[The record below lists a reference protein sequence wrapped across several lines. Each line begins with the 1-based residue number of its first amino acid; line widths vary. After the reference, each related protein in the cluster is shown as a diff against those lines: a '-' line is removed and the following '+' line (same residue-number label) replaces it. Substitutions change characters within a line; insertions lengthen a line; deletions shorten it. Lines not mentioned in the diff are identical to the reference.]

1 MAAESGAVAQTAT
14 AEELRSIT
22 ELRVVDLKAELKK
35 RNLDTSGNKS
45 VLVERLRK
53 AVEEEGGNPD
63 EIPIAADTPG
73 RKISKRSGKGRR
85 AEDDGTDD
93 GLEEDSGD
101 GQEDIEA
108 SVDQLQDISALDV
121 NFGPEADIEG
131 AMAGC
136 ADENEIEQIT
146 ASLTENIEHVGLPV
160 DITMQLPL
168 EMGTEEPLESPL
180 ILSTDLPAEIVD
192 EPKEMIDT
200 EMPCAA
206 EEESMSI
213 KEDAEDLLEE
223 TEKENVAE
231 SSGEACSS
239 VPIEEEPPEEA
250 QLSTQEMINIESYQ
264 KEEEDDN
271 ISVTVQAE
279 DALTLELDNDLLLDA
294 PKKESKP
301 PGTDSEKTSDQAPCG
316 NKNETEMN
324 ATANMSET
332 ESDQQ
337 KQELEVAG
345 IESTEKE
352 QQPGT
357 EESKDETMKTEDEGD
372 SNEAAK
378 KETSIIEGSDQ
389 NKSSIK
395 DGKDAK
401 IAAKDEKGRSGSTSI
416 SDAAGKNLWV
426 SGLSSATRATDL
438 KNLFSKYGKV
448 VGAKVVT
455 NARSPGA
462 RCYGFVTMSTS
473 EEATKCIG
481 NLHRT
486 ELHGRMISVEK
497 AKNEPSGKKPDKK
510 DDSKKDPKSASSREL
525 SGDRRHSAESKTDK
539 SSSGKKDDK
548 REDSKKLDDRKKD
561 SKDEKRDDKK
571 DSKNERKTGS
581 SHAGGSRS
589 GSRGS
594 ERIVVM
600 DKSKGEPVI
609 SVKTKSKDES
619 SAKSQDS
626 KPDSKEKDK
635 KDMLSFDKIKEQ
647 RERERQ
653 RQREREIREI
663 ERRRE
668 REKWERERMRERE
681 ERELLQRERERLE
694 IERKRLERERLER
707 ERLERE
713 RIRIEQERRREQE
726 RINREKEELRRQQE
740 QMRYEHERRGGI
752 KRPYDSDRRDDQ
764 YWPDQKR
771 IALDSDSRYGSHGS
785 DFGRPERFNDFD
797 HRDRGRG
804 FPDMQVDRR
813 MDRFDRR
820 DSGPPRRDEGPFGG
834 RFDKR
839 LEGFHDRRGGSRGRD
854 IVMKSGR
861 DHDRHLDHGSHRNH
875 SPRRESPRRGP
886 PRGNWKP
893 ERMPDRRDSGSRGM
907 IGDRDG
913 QHYPDGRHGGPER
926 HNRDSGSQREGWGGS
941 GGGYGPDMKRVGDNR
956 GGIMPRQSR
965 DGRDWNSDHGRKM
978 EGHPERSWQG
988 NLEAGMMGRDPD
1000 RWQGGDRGIPAPSG
1014 QGHMI
1019 QRGGMPGHGGFVQGG
1034 NQGVGG
1040 QPMNRTVQMMA
1051 GGGIQGSGSFG
1062 DQDRVQRLSND
1073 PRFQHRY

>member
-1 MAAESGAVAQTAT
+1 MAAESVAVVEAAD
-14 AEELRSIT
+14 ELRRIT
-22 ELRVVDLKAELKK
+22 ELRVVDLKAQLKK

-53 AVEEEGGNPD
+53 AIEEEGGNPD

-73 RKISKRSGKGRR
+73 RKIPKRTGKGRR

-101 GQEDIEA
+101 GQ
-108 SVDQLQDISALDV
+108 
-121 NFGPEADIEG
+121 
-131 AMAGC
+131 
-136 ADENEIEQIT
+136 
-146 ASLTENIEHVGLPV
+146 
-160 DITMQLPL
+160 
-168 EMGTEEPLESPL
+168 
-180 ILSTDLPAEIVD
+180 IVD
-192 EPKEMIDT
+192 EPKEMMDT
-200 EMPCAA
+200 DMPCTG
-206 EEESMSI
+206 EEESMSN
-213 KEDAEDLLEE
+213 KEDTEDILEE

-239 VPIEEEPPEEA
+239 VPIEEEPSEET

-264 KEEEDDN
+264 KEEEEDDN

-279 DALTLELDNDLLLDA
+279 DALTLELDNDFLDA
-294 PKKESKP
+294 PKKESKSS
-301 PGTDSEKTSDQAPCG
+301 GTDSEKPCNQVPSG
-316 NKNETEMN
+316 NKNENEMS
-324 ATANMSET
+324 TTPNMGEM
-332 ESDQQ
+332 EGEQQ
-337 KQELEVAG
+337 KEELEGAG
-345 IESTEKE
+345 IEITEKE

-357 EESKDETMKTEDEGD
+357 EESKDETLKTEDEGD

-378 KETSIIEGSDQ
+378 KEISIIEGSDQ

-395 DGKDAK
+395 DGKDIK
-401 IAAKDEKGRSGSTSI
+401 IAAKDEKGRSGSTTI
-416 SDAAGKNLWV
+416 SDSAGKNLWV

-510 DDSKKDPKSASSREL
+510 DDSKKDPKSVSSREL
-525 SGDRRHSAESKTDK
+525 SSDRRHSADSKTDRA
-539 SSSGKKDDK
+539 SSGKNDKKDDL
-548 REDSKKLDDRKKD
+548 KKLDDKKKE

-571 DSKNERKTGS
+571 DFKIERKSGS
-581 SHAGGSRS
+581 SRADGSRS

-619 SAKSQDS
+619 SVKNLDS

-668 REKWERERMRERE
+668 REKWERERMRERQ

-694 IERKRLERERLER
+694 VERKRLERERLER
-707 ERLERE
+707 EKLERE
-713 RIRIEQERRREQE
+713 RIQIEQERRREQE
-726 RINREKEELRRQQE
+726 RINREREELRRQQE
-740 QMRYEHERRGGI
+740 QMRYEHERRGGL

-771 IALDSDSRYGSHGS
+771 MALDSDNRYSSHGS
-785 DFGRPERFNDFD
+785 DFGRPDRFSDFD
-797 HRDRGRG
+797 HRDRGRA
-804 FPDMQVDRR
+804 FMDMQMDRR
-813 MDRFDRR
+813 MDRFERR
-820 DSGPPRRDEGPFGG
+820 DSGPPRRDEIPFGG

-839 LEGFHDRRGGSRGRD
+839 PEGFHERRGGSRGRE
-854 IVMKSGR
+854 IMMKSGR
-861 DHDRHLDHGSHRNH
+861 DHDRHLVHSSHRNH

-886 PRGNWKP
+886 PRGDWKLD
-893 ERMPDRRDSGSRGM
+893 RMPDRRDSSSRGM

-926 HNRDSGSQREGWGGS
+926 HSRDSGSQREGWGGS
-941 GGGYGPDMKRVGDNR
+941 SGGYGPGMKRVGDNR
-956 GGIMPRQSR
+956 GGIMPQQSR
-965 DGRDWNSDHGRKM
+965 DRDWGGDHGRKI

-988 NLEAGMMGRDPD
+988 SMDGGIMGRDHD
-1000 RWQGGDRGIPAPSG
+1000 RWQGGDRGVPAQSG
-1014 QGHMI
+1014 QGHMM

-1034 NQGVGG
+1034 SQQSV
-1040 QPMNRTVQMMA
+1040 QPMNRTVQIMS
-1051 GGGIQGSGSFG
+1051 GGGMQGTGSFG
-1062 DQDRVQRLSND
+1062 DQDRVQRPSSD
-1073 PRFQHRY
+1073 PRFQRRY

>member
-1 MAAESGAVAQTAT
+1 MAAESAAVAQA
-14 AEELRSIT
+14 AAEEELRKIT

-53 AVEEEGGNPD
+53 AIEEEGGNPD

-73 RKISKRSGKGRR
+73 RKVPKRAGKGRR

-101 GQEDIEA
+101 GQ
-108 SVDQLQDISALDV
+108 
-121 NFGPEADIEG
+121 
-131 AMAGC
+131 
-136 ADENEIEQIT
+136 
-146 ASLTENIEHVGLPV
+146 
-160 DITMQLPL
+160 
-168 EMGTEEPLESPL
+168 
-180 ILSTDLPAEIVD
+180 IVD
-192 EPKEMIDT
+192 EPKEMMDS
-200 EMPCAA
+200 EMPGSA

-213 KEDAEDLLEE
+213 KEDTEDLLEE

-239 VPIEEEPPEEA
+239 VPIEEELPEEA
-250 QLSTQEMINIESYQ
+250 QLSAQEMIDIDSYQ

-271 ISVTVQAE
+271 LSVTVQAE

-301 PGTDSEKTSDQAPCG
+301 LGTDSEKPSDQAPCG
-316 NKNETEMN
+316 NKNETEVN
-324 ATANMSET
+324 ATVNLSET

-337 KQELEVAG
+337 KQELEVTG

-352 QQPGT
+352 QPAT

-389 NKSSIK
+389 NKSFNK
-395 DGKDAK
+395 DGKDIK
-401 IAAKDEKGRSGSTSI
+401 PAAKDEKGRSGNTSVT
-416 SDAAGKNLWV
+416 DTAGKNLWV

-510 DDSKKDPKSASSREL
+510 EDSKKDPKSASREL
-525 SGDRRHSAESKTDK
+525 SSDRRHSAEFKTDK

-571 DSKNERKTGS
+571 DSRSERKTGS

-609 SVKTKSKDES
+609 SVKTKSKDEV

-626 KPDSKEKDK
+626 KSDSKEKDK

-681 ERELLQRERERLE
+681 EREMLQRERERLE

-752 KRPYDSDRRDDQ
+752 KRPYDGDRRDDQ

-771 IALDSDSRYGSHGS
+771 MALDSDSRYSSHGA
-785 DFGRPERFNDFD
+785 DFGRPDRFNDFD

-854 IVMKSGR
+854 MVMKSGR

-893 ERMPDRRDSGSRGM
+893 DRMPDRRDSGSRGTV
-907 IGDRDG
+907 GDRDG

-941 GGGYGPDMKRVGDNR
+941 AGGYGPDMKRVGDNR

-988 NLEAGMMGRDPD
+988 NLEGGMMGRDHD
-1000 RWQGGDRGIPAPSG
+1000 RWQGGDRGIPAQSG
-1014 QGHMI
+1014 QGHMM
-1019 QRGGMPGHGGFVQGG
+1019 QRGGMPGQGGFVQGG
-1034 NQGVGG
+1034 IQQGGG
-1040 QPMNRTVQMMA
+1040 QPMSRTVQMMA
-1051 GGGIQGSGSFG
+1051 GGGMQGPSSFG

>member
-1 MAAESGAVAQTAT
+1 MAAESVALVEA
-14 AEELRSIT
+14 ADELRKIT
-22 ELRVVDLKAELKK
+22 ELRVVDLKAQLKK

-53 AVEEEGGNPD
+53 VIEEEGGNPD

-73 RKISKRSGKGRR
+73 RKIPKRTGKGRR

-108 SVDQLQDISALDV
+108 SVDQLQDISTLDV
-121 NFGPEADIEG
+121 NFENETDIEG

-136 ADENEIEQIT
+136 ADENEIEQMT
-146 ASLTENIEHVGLPV
+146 ASLTENIERVGLPV
-160 DITMQLPL
+160 EITMQLPM
-168 EMGTEEPLESPL
+168 EMGAEEPLESAL

-192 EPKEMIDT
+192 DSKDMMDAD
-200 EMPCAA
+200 MPCTG
-206 EEESMSI
+206 EEESMSN
-213 KEDAEDLLEE
+213 KEDTEDILEE

-239 VPIEEEPPEEA
+239 VPIEEEPSEETQEMISA
-250 QLSTQEMINIESYQ
+250 QEMINIESYE

-279 DALTLELDNDLLLDA
+279 DALTLELDNDFLDA
-294 PKKESKP
+294 PKKESKSL
-301 PGTDSEKTSDQAPCG
+301 GTDSKKPSNQALSG
-316 NKNETEMN
+316 NKNENEVSTTPNLAEME
-324 ATANMSET
+324 AE
-332 ESDQQ
+332 QQ
-337 KQELEVAG
+337 KEELEGAG

-357 EESKDETMKTEDEGD
+357 EESKDETLKTEDEGD
-372 SNEAAK
+372 STEAAK
-378 KETSIIEGSDQ
+378 KEISIIEGSDQ

-395 DGKDAK
+395 DGKDTK
-401 IAAKDEKGRSGSTSI
+401 IAAKDEKGRSGSSTI
-416 SDAAGKNLWV
+416 SDSLGKNLWV

-525 SGDRRHSAESKTDK
+525 SSDRRHSADSKTDR
-539 SSSGKKDDK
+539 SSCGKNDKKD
-548 REDSKKLDDRKKD
+548 DSKKLDDKKKEP
-561 SKDEKRDDKK
+561 KDEKRDDKK
-571 DSKNERKTGS
+571 DFKVERKSGS
-581 SHAGGSRS
+581 SRADGSRS

-600 DKSKGEPVI
+600 DESKGEPVI

-619 SAKSQDS
+619 SVKNLDS
-626 KPDSKEKDK
+626 KSDSKEKDK
-635 KDMLSFDKIKEQ
+635 KDILSFDKIKEQ

-668 REKWERERMRERE
+668 REKWERERMRERQ

-694 IERKRLERERLER
+694 VERKRLERERLER
-707 ERLERE
+707 EKLERE
-713 RIRIEQERRREQE
+713 RIQIEQERRREQE
-726 RINREKEELRRQQE
+726 RINREREELRRQQE
-740 QMRYEHERRGGI
+740 QMRYEHERRGGL
-752 KRPYDSDRRDDQ
+752 KRPYESDRRDDQ

-771 IALDSDSRYGSHGS
+771 MALDSDNRYSSHGS
-785 DFGRPERFNDFD
+785 DFGRPDRFSDFD
-797 HRDRGRG
+797 RRDRGRA
-804 FPDMQVDRR
+804 FMDMQIDRR
-813 MDRFDRR
+813 MDRFERR
-820 DSGPPRRDEGPFGG
+820 DSGPPRRDEMPFGG

-839 LEGFHDRRGGSRGRD
+839 PEGFHERRGGSRGRE
-854 IVMKSGR
+854 IIIKAGR
-861 DHDRHLDHGSHRNH
+861 DHDRHLVHGSHRNH

-886 PRGNWKP
+886 PRGDWKL
-893 ERMPDRRDSGSRGM
+893 ERMADRRDSSSRGI

-926 HNRDSGSQREGWGGS
+926 HSRDSGSQREGWGGS
-941 GGGYGPDMKRVGDNR
+941 AGGYGPGMKRVGDSR
-956 GGIMPRQSR
+956 GGMMPQQSR
-965 DGRDWNSDHGRKM
+965 DRDWGGDHGRKI

-988 NLEAGMMGRDPD
+988 SMDGGMMGRDHD
-1000 RWQGGDRGIPAPSG
+1000 RWQGGDRGIPAQSG
-1014 QGHMI
+1014 QGHMM

-1034 NQGVGG
+1034 NQQTV
-1040 QPMNRTVQMMA
+1040 QPMNRTVQIMS
-1051 GGGIQGSGSFG
+1051 GGGMQGTGNFG
-1062 DQDRVQRLSND
+1062 DQDRAQRPSND
-1073 PRFQHRY
+1073 PRFQRRY

>member
-1 MAAESGAVAQTAT
+1 MAAESVAVGEAVD
-14 AEELRSIT
+14 ELRRIT
-22 ELRVVDLKAELKK
+22 ELRVVDLKAQLKK

-53 AVEEEGGNPD
+53 VIVEEGGNPD

-73 RKISKRSGKGRR
+73 RKIPKRTGKGRR
-85 AEDDGTDD
+85 TEDDGTDD

-121 NFGPEADIEG
+121 NFGNETDIEG

-136 ADENEIEQIT
+136 VDENEIEQIT
-146 ASLTENIEHVGLPV
+146 ASLTKNIEHVGLPV
-160 DITMQLPL
+160 EITMQLPL
-168 EMGTEEPLESPL
+168 EMGAEEPLESAL
-180 ILSTDLPAEIVD
+180 ILSTEIVD
-192 EPKEMIDT
+192 DSKEMMDSD
-200 EMPCAA
+200 MPCTA
-206 EEESMSI
+206 EEESMSN
-213 KEDAEDLLEE
+213 KEDTEDIPEE

-239 VPIEEEPPEEA
+239 VHIEEEPSET
-250 QLSTQEMINIESYQ
+250 QQSTQEMINIESYQ

-279 DALTLELDNDLLLDA
+279 DALTLELDNDFLDA
-294 PKKESKP
+294 PKKESKLSR
-301 PGTDSEKTSDQAPCG
+301 TDSEKLSNQVPSD
-316 NKNETEMN
+316 NKIENERSTLPDMGEM
-324 ATANMSET
+324 EG
-332 ESDQQ
+332 EQQ
-337 KQELEVAG
+337 KEELEGAG
-345 IESTEKE
+345 IESAEKE
-352 QQPGT
+352 QQPET
-357 EESKDETMKTEDEGD
+357 EESKDETLKTEDEGD

-378 KETSIIEGSDQ
+378 KEISIIEGSDQ

-395 DGKDAK
+395 DGKDIK
-401 IAAKDEKGRSGSTSI
+401 IVAKDEKGRSGSTAI
-416 SDAAGKNLWV
+416 SDNAGKNLWV

-438 KNLFSKYGKV
+438 KNLFSKFGKV

-510 DDSKKDPKSASSREL
+510 DDLKKDPKTTPGREL
-525 SGDRRHSAESKTDK
+525 SSDRRHSADSKTDR
-539 SSSGKKDDK
+539 SSSGKNDKKD
-548 REDSKKLDDRKKD
+548 DSKKLEDKKKE

-571 DSKNERKTGS
+571 DFKMDRKSGS
-581 SHAGGSRS
+581 TRADGSRS

-609 SVKTKSKDES
+609 SVKTKSKDELA
-619 SAKSQDS
+619 AKNLDDKS
-626 KPDSKEKDK
+626 DSKEKDK
-635 KDMLSFDKIKEQ
+635 KDMLSFDKIKAQ
-647 RERERQ
+647 WERERQ
-653 RQREREIREI
+653 RPREREIREL

-694 IERKRLERERLER
+694 VERKRLERERLER
-707 ERLERE
+707 EKLERE
-713 RIRIEQERRREQE
+713 RIQIEQERRREQE
-726 RINREKEELRRQQE
+726 RINREREELRRQQE
-740 QMRYEHERRGGI
+740 QMRYEHERRGGL

-771 IALDSDSRYGSHGS
+771 IALDSDSRYSSHGS
-785 DFGRPERFNDFD
+785 DFGRPDRFSDFD
-797 HRDRGRG
+797 HRDRSRT
-804 FPDMQVDRR
+804 FMDVQMDRR
-813 MDRFDRR
+813 MDRFERR
-820 DSGPPRRDEGPFGG
+820 DSGPPRRDEMPFGG
-834 RFDKR
+834 RFEKR
-839 LEGFHDRRGGSRGRD
+839 PEGFHERRGSSRGRE
-854 IVMKSGR
+854 IMMKSNR
-861 DHDRHLDHGSHRNH
+861 EHDRHLVHSSHRNH

-886 PRGNWKP
+886 PRGDWKLD
-893 ERMPDRRDSGSRGM
+893 RMPERRDSGSRGM

-926 HNRDSGSQREGWGGS
+926 HSRDSGSQRESWGGS
-941 GGGYGPDMKRVGDNR
+941 AGGGYGPSMKRVGDNR
-956 GGIMPRQSR
+956 GGILPQQSR
-965 DGRDWNSDHGRKM
+965 DRDWSSEHGRKI
-978 EGHPERSWQG
+978 ESHPERSWQG
-988 NLEAGMMGRDPD
+988 SMDGGMMGRDHD
-1000 RWQGGDRGIPAPSG
+1000 RWEVVSLGYQMQLVGNLKGRQSGFDDARHGSAAVELLLYSECSAGD
-1014 QGHMI
+1014 
-1019 QRGGMPGHGGFVQGG
+1019 
-1034 NQGVGG
+1034 
-1040 QPMNRTVQMMA
+1040 
-1051 GGGIQGSGSFG
+1051 SGSILTTG
-1062 DQDRVQRLSND
+1062 AAL
-1073 PRFQHRY
+1073 

>member
-1 MAAESGAVAQTAT
+1 MAAENATVAPAAV
-14 AEELRSIT
+14 EELRKIT
-22 ELRVVDLKAELKK
+22 ELRVVDLKAQLKK
-35 RNLDTSGNKS
+35 RNLDIGGNKS
-45 VLVERLRK
+45 ILVDRLRK

-63 EIPIAADTPG
+63 EIPIAADTSG
-73 RKISKRSGKGRR
+73 RKVQKRSGKGRR

-93 GLEEDSGD
+93 GQEEDSGD

-121 NFGPEADIEG
+121 NFENETDIEG

-160 DITMQLPL
+160 EITMQLPL
-168 EMGTEEPLESPL
+168 EMGTEERLESAL
-180 ILSTDLPAEIVD
+180 ILSTDVPVEIVD
-192 EPKEMIDT
+192 EAKEMLDT
-200 EMPCAA
+200 EMPCTA
-206 EEESMSI
+206 EEESLSI
-213 KEDAEDLLEE
+213 KEDVEDLLEE

-239 VPIEEEPPEEA
+239 VPIEEEPLPEEA
-250 QLSTQEMINIESYQ
+250 QLSTKEMINIESYQ

-301 PGTDSEKTSDQAPCG
+301 PGTDSEKHSDQVPSG
-316 NKNETEMN
+316 NKNEIEMS
-324 ATANMSET
+324 TSNMSET

-337 KQELEVAG
+337 KQELEGAG

-357 EESKDETMKTEDEGD
+357 EESKDEAMKTEEEGD
-372 SNEAAK
+372 SNEAAQ

-395 DGKDAK
+395 DGKDTK
-401 IAAKDEKGRSGSTSI
+401 TTAKDEKGRSGTTSI
-416 SDAAGKNLWV
+416 SDNAGKNLWV

-473 EEATKCIG
+473 EEATNCIS

-497 AKNEPSGKKPDKK
+497 AKNEPSGKKPADKK
-510 DDSKKDPKSASSREL
+510 DDSKKDPKSVSSREL
-525 SGDRRHSAESKTDK
+525 GNDRRHSADFKMDK

-548 REDSKKLDDRKKD
+548 KEDSKKLDDKKKD

-571 DSKNERKTGS
+571 DSKNDRKTGS
-581 SHAGGSRS
+581 SHADGNRS

-609 SVKTKSKDES
+609 SVKTKSKDETS
-619 SAKSQDS
+619 GKSQDS
-626 KPDSKEKDK
+626 KPDGKEKDK

-707 ERLERE
+707 EKLERE

-740 QMRYEHERRGGI
+740 QMRYEHERRGGV

-771 IALDSDSRYGSHGS
+771 IALDSDSRYSSHGS

-804 FPDMQVDRR
+804 FPDIQMDRR
-813 MDRFDRR
+813 VDRFDRR
-820 DSGPPRRDEGPFGG
+820 DSGGPPRRDEASFGG
-834 RFDKR
+834 RFEKR
-839 LEGFHDRRGGSRGRD
+839 PEGFHERRGGSRGRD
-854 IVMKSGR
+854 IVIKSGR
-861 DHDRHLDHGSHRNH
+861 DHDRHFDHSSHRSH

-886 PRGNWKP
+886 PRGEWKTD
-893 ERMPDRRDSGSRGM
+893 RMPERRDSGSRGM
-907 IGDRDG
+907 IDRDG

-926 HNRDSGSQREGWGGS
+926 HSRDSGSQREGWGG
-941 GGGYGPDMKRVGDNR
+941 GGYGPDMKRVGGDNR
-956 GGIMPRQSR
+956 GIMPPQSR
-965 DGRDWNSDHGRKM
+965 DRDWSSDHGRKM
-978 EGHPERSWQG
+978 DHPERSWQG
-988 NLEAGMMGRDPD
+988 NVDGGMMGRDHD
-1000 RWQGGDRGIPAPSG
+1000 RWQGGDRGIPAQSG
-1014 QGHMI
+1014 HDHMM
-1019 QRGGMPGHGGFVQGG
+1019 QQGGMAGHGGFVQGG
-1034 NQGVGG
+1034 GQQDGV
-1040 QPMNRTVQMMA
+1040 QSMNRTVQMM
-1051 GGGIQGSGSFG
+1051 GGGGMQGTGSFG
-1062 DQDRVQRLSND
+1062 DEDRVQRPSSG
-1073 PRFQHRY
+1073 PRFQRHY

>member
-1 MAAESGAVAQTAT
+1 MAAENVAVVDAVD
-14 AEELRSIT
+14 ELRRIT
-22 ELRVVDLKAELKK
+22 ELRVVDLKAQLKK

-53 AVEEEGGNPD
+53 VIVEEGGNPD

-73 RKISKRSGKGRR
+73 RKIPKRTGKGRR
-85 AEDDGTDD
+85 TEDDGTDD

-121 NFGPEADIEG
+121 NFGNETDIEG

-146 ASLTENIEHVGLPV
+146 ASLTKNIEHVGLPV
-160 DITMQLPL
+160 EITMQLPL
-168 EMGTEEPLESPL
+168 EMGAEEPLESAL
-180 ILSTDLPAEIVD
+180 ILSTNLPAEIVD
-192 EPKEMIDT
+192 ESKEMMDSD
-200 EMPCAA
+200 MPCTA
-206 EEESMSI
+206 EEESMSNKDI
-213 KEDAEDLLEE
+213 EDIPEE

-239 VPIEEEPPEEA
+239 VPIEEEPSET
-250 QLSTQEMINIESYQ
+250 QQSTQELINIESYQ

-279 DALTLELDNDLLLDA
+279 DALTLELDNDFLDA
-294 PKKESKP
+294 PKKESKLS
-301 PGTDSEKTSDQAPCG
+301 GTDSEKLSNQVPSD
-316 NKNETEMN
+316 NKIENERSTLPDMDEM
-324 ATANMSET
+324 EG
-332 ESDQQ
+332 EQQ
-337 KQELEVAG
+337 KEELEGAG
-345 IESTEKE
+345 IESAEKD
-352 QQPGT
+352 QQPET
-357 EESKDETMKTEDEGD
+357 EESKDETLKTEDEGD

-378 KETSIIEGSDQ
+378 KEISIIEGSDQ

-395 DGKDAK
+395 DGKDIK
-401 IAAKDEKGRSGSTSI
+401 IVAKDEKGRSGSTAV
-416 SDAAGKNLWV
+416 SDNTGKNLWV

-438 KNLFSKYGKV
+438 KTLFSKYGKV

-497 AKNEPSGKKPDKK
+497 AKNEPSGKKPEKK
-510 DDSKKDPKSASSREL
+510 DDSKKDPKTTPGREL
-525 SGDRRHSAESKTDK
+525 SSDRRHSADSKTDR
-539 SSSGKKDDK
+539 SSSGRNDKKDDL
-548 REDSKKLDDRKKD
+548 KKLEDKKKE

-571 DSKNERKTGS
+571 DFKMDRKSGS
-581 SHAGGSRS
+581 TRADGSRS

-609 SVKTKSKDES
+609 SVKTKSKDELP
-619 SAKSQDS
+619 AKNLDKS
-626 KPDSKEKDK
+626 DSKEKDK

-668 REKWERERMRERE
+668 REKWERERLRERE
-681 ERELLQRERERLE
+681 ERQMLQRERVRLE

-707 ERLERE
+707 EKLERE
-713 RIRIEQERRREQE
+713 RIQIEQERRREQE
-726 RINREKEELRRQQE
+726 RINREREELRRQQE
-740 QMRYEHERRGGI
+740 QMRYENERRGGL

-771 IALDSDSRYGSHGS
+771 MALDSDSRYSSHGS
-785 DFGRPERFNDFD
+785 DFGRQDRFSDFD
-797 HRDRGRG
+797 HRDRSRT
-804 FPDMQVDRR
+804 FMDVQMDRR
-813 MDRFDRR
+813 MDRFERR
-820 DSGPPRRDEGPFGG
+820 DSGPPRRDEMSFGG
-834 RFDKR
+834 RFEKR
-839 LEGFHDRRGGSRGRD
+839 PEGFHERRGGSRGRE
-854 IVMKSGR
+854 IMIKSNR
-861 DHDRHLDHGSHRNH
+861 DHDRHLVQSSHRNH

-886 PRGNWKP
+886 PRGDWKL
-893 ERMPDRRDSGSRGM
+893 ERRDSGSRGI

-913 QHYPDGRHGGPER
+913 QQYPDGRHGGPER
-926 HNRDSGSQREGWGGS
+926 HSRDSGSQRESWGGS
-941 GGGYGPDMKRVGDNR
+941 GGGGGYGPGMKRVGDNR
-956 GGIMPRQSR
+956 GGVLPQQSR
-965 DGRDWNSDHGRKM
+965 DRDWSSEHGRKV
-978 EGHPERSWQG
+978 ESHPERSWQG
-988 NLEAGMMGRDPD
+988 SMDGGMMGRDHD
-1000 RWQGGDRGIPAPSG
+1000 RWQVVSRLPNAIGGEPQRQTKVIL
-1014 QGHMI
+1014 MI
-1019 QRGGMPGHGGFVQGG
+1019 
-1034 NQGVGG
+1034 
-1040 QPMNRTVQMMA
+1040 A
-1051 GGGIQGSGSFG
+1051 I
-1062 DQDRVQRLSND
+1062 SNS
-1073 PRFQHRY
+1073 

>member
-1 MAAESGAVAQTAT
+1 MAAENAAVAQA
-14 AEELRSIT
+14 AAEEELRKIT

-53 AVEEEGGNPD
+53 AIEEEGGNPD

-73 RKISKRSGKGRR
+73 RKVPKRTGKGRR

-101 GQEDIEA
+101 GQ
-108 SVDQLQDISALDV
+108 
-121 NFGPEADIEG
+121 
-131 AMAGC
+131 
-136 ADENEIEQIT
+136 
-146 ASLTENIEHVGLPV
+146 
-160 DITMQLPL
+160 
-168 EMGTEEPLESPL
+168 
-180 ILSTDLPAEIVD
+180 IVD
-192 EPKEMIDT
+192 EPKEMMDS
-200 EMPCAA
+200 EMPCSA

-239 VPIEEEPPEEA
+239 VPIEEELPEEA
-250 QLSTQEMINIESYQ
+250 QLSAQEMIDIDSYQ

-271 ISVTVQAE
+271 LSVTVQAE

-301 PGTDSEKTSDQAPCG
+301 LGTDSEKPSDQAPCG
-316 NKNETEMN
+316 NKNETEVN
-324 ATANMSET
+324 ATVNLSET

-337 KQELEVAG
+337 KQELEVTG

-352 QQPGT
+352 QPAT

-389 NKSSIK
+389 NKSFIK
-395 DGKDAK
+395 DGKDIK
-401 IAAKDEKGRSGSTSI
+401 PAAKDEKGRSGNTSVT
-416 SDAAGKNLWV
+416 DTAGKNLWV

-510 DDSKKDPKSASSREL
+510 EDSKKDPKSASREL
-525 SGDRRHSAESKTDK
+525 GGDRRHSAEFKTDK

-571 DSKNERKTGS
+571 DSRSERKTGS

-609 SVKTKSKDES
+609 SVKTKSKDEV

-626 KPDSKEKDK
+626 KSDSKEKDK

-681 ERELLQRERERLE
+681 EREMLQRERERLE

-752 KRPYDSDRRDDQ
+752 KRPYDGDRRDDQ

-771 IALDSDSRYGSHGS
+771 MALDSDSRYSSHGA
-785 DFGRPERFNDFD
+785 DFGRPDRFNDFD

-834 RFDKR
+834 RFEKR

-854 IVMKSGR
+854 MVMKSGR

-893 ERMPDRRDSGSRGM
+893 DRMPDRRDSGSRGTV
-907 IGDRDG
+907 GDRDG

-941 GGGYGPDMKRVGDNR
+941 AGGYGPDMKRVGDNR

-988 NLEAGMMGRDPD
+988 NLEGGMMGRDHD
-1000 RWQGGDRGIPAPSG
+1000 RWQGGDRGIPAQSG
-1014 QGHMI
+1014 QGHMM
-1019 QRGGMPGHGGFVQGG
+1019 QRGGMPGQGGFVQGG
-1034 NQGVGG
+1034 IQQGSG
-1040 QPMNRTVQMMA
+1040 QPMSRTVQMMA
-1051 GGGIQGSGSFG
+1051 GGGMQGPGSFG

>member
-1 MAAESGAVAQTAT
+1 MAAESVAVVLD
-14 AEELRSIT
+14 ELRRIT
-22 ELRVVDLKAELKK
+22 ELRVVDLKAQLKK
-35 RNLDTSGNKS
+35 RNLDISGNKS

-53 AVEEEGGNPD
+53 AIEEEGGNPD

-73 RKISKRSGKGRR
+73 RKIPKRTGKGRR

-121 NFGPEADIEG
+121 NFGTETDIEG

-146 ASLTENIEHVGLPV
+146 ASLAENIEHAGLPV

-168 EMGTEEPLESPL
+168 EMGTEEPLESAL

-192 EPKEMIDT
+192 EPKEMMDA
-200 EMPCAA
+200 EMPCTT

-213 KEDAEDLLEE
+213 KQDAEDLLEE

-239 VPIEEEPPEEA
+239 VPIEEEPPEET
-250 QLSTQEMINIESYQ
+250 QLSTQEVINIESYQ

-301 PGTDSEKTSDQAPCG
+301 LGTDSEKPSDQVPSG
-316 NKNETEMN
+316 NKNETEMS
-324 ATANMSET
+324 ATANVNET

-337 KQELEVAG
+337 KQELEGAG
-345 IESTEKE
+345 IESAEKD
-352 QQPGT
+352 QQPET

-378 KETSIIEGSDQ
+378 KELSLIEGSDQ

-395 DGKDAK
+395 DGKDTK
-401 IAAKDEKGRSGSTSI
+401 TAAKDEKGRSGSTSV

-497 AKNEPSGKKPDKK
+497 AKNEPSGKKPADKK
-510 DDSKKDPKSASSREL
+510 DDSRKDPKSASSREL
-525 SGDRRHSAESKTDK
+525 SSDRRHSAESKTDK

-548 REDSKKLDDRKKD
+548 REDSKRLDEKKKD

-581 SHAGGSRS
+581 SHADGSRS

-609 SVKTKSKDES
+609 SVKTKSKDEM

-626 KPDSKEKDK
+626 KPDGKEKDK

-694 IERKRLERERLER
+694 VERRRLERERLER

-771 IALDSDSRYGSHGS
+771 MALDSDNRYSSHGS

-804 FPDMQVDRR
+804 FPDMQIDRR
-813 MDRFDRR
+813 TDRFDRR

-854 IVMKSGR
+854 IIMKSGR

-886 PRGNWKP
+886 PRGDWKP
-893 ERMPDRRDSGSRGM
+893 DRMPDRRDSGSRGM

-913 QHYPDGRHGGPER
+913 QHYPDGRHGGAER
-926 HNRDSGSQREGWGGS
+926 HSRDSGSQREGWGGS
-941 GGGYGPDMKRVGDNR
+941 GGGYGPDMKRVGDR
-956 GGIMPRQSR
+956 GGIIPRQSR
-965 DGRDWNSDHGRKM
+965 DSRDWNTDHGRKL
-978 EGHPERSWQG
+978 EGHPERSWQA
-988 NLEAGMMGRDPD
+988 NLDGGMMGRDHD
-1000 RWQGGDRGIPAPSG
+1000 RWQGGDRGIPAQSAQG
-1014 QGHMI
+1014 QMM
-1019 QRGGMPGHGGFVQGG
+1019 QRGGIPGATEFIWHSRD
-1034 NQGVGG
+1034 N
-1040 QPMNRTVQMMA
+1040 
-1051 GGGIQGSGSFG
+1051 
-1062 DQDRVQRLSND
+1062 L
-1073 PRFQHRY
+1073 

>member
-1 MAAESGAVAQTAT
+1 MAAESEAVEQTA

-22 ELRVVDLKAELKK
+22 ELRVVDLKAQLKK
-35 RNLDTSGNKS
+35 RNLDTNGNKS

-73 RKISKRSGKGRR
+73 RKISKRTGKGRR

-121 NFGPEADIEG
+121 NFGPETDIEG

-146 ASLTENIEHVGLPV
+146 ASLTDNIEHVGLPV

-168 EMGTEEPLESPL
+168 GTEEPVKSPL

-192 EPKEMIDT
+192 EPKKTIDT
-200 EMPCAA
+200 EMPCTA
-206 EEESMSI
+206 EESSMSI
-213 KEDAEDLLEE
+213 KEGAEDLLEE

-231 SSGEACSS
+231 SSGQACSS

-279 DALTLELDNDLLLDA
+279 DALTLELDNDLLMDA

-301 PGTDSEKTSDQAPCG
+301 PGTDSEKKTDQASCG
-316 NKNETEMN
+316 SKNETEMS
-324 ATANMSET
+324 ATTNMSET

-337 KQELEVAG
+337 KQELEMAG
-345 IESTEKE
+345 IESAEKE

-395 DGKDAK
+395 DGKDTK
-401 IAAKDEKGRSGSTSI
+401 TTAKDDKGRSGSTSI
-416 SDAAGKNLWV
+416 LDAAGKNLWV

-510 DDSKKDPKSASSREL
+510 DDSKKDSKSISSREL

-561 SKDEKRDDKK
+561 SKDEKRDEKK

-619 SAKSQDS
+619 SAKSQDGKS
-626 KPDSKEKDK
+626 DGKEKDK

-707 ERLERE
+707 EKLERE

-797 HRDRGRG
+797 HRERGRG
-804 FPDMQVDRR
+804 FPDVQVD
-813 MDRFDRR
+813 
-820 DSGPPRRDEGPFGG
+820 S
-834 RFDKR
+834 
-839 LEGFHDRRGGSRGRD
+839 
-854 IVMKSGR
+854 
-861 DHDRHLDHGSHRNH
+861 
-875 SPRRESPRRGP
+875 
-886 PRGNWKP
+886 
-893 ERMPDRRDSGSRGM
+893 SRGM
-907 IGDRDG
+907 VGDRDG
-913 QHYPDGRHGGPER
+913 QHYPDGRHGGPEPR
-926 HNRDSGSQREGWGGS
+926 SRDSGSQRESWGGS
-941 GGGYGPDMKRVGDNR
+941 GGGYGSDLKRVGDTR
-956 GGIMPRQSR
+956 GAIMPRQSR
-965 DGRDWNSDHGRKM
+965 DGRDWNNDHGRKV
-978 EGHPERSWQG
+978 EGHPERSWQST
-988 NLEAGMMGRDPD
+988 LEAGIMGRDPD
-1000 RWQGGDRGIPAPSG
+1000 RWQGADRGVPAQTG
-1014 QGHMI
+1014 QGHII
-1019 QRGGMPGHGGFVQGG
+1019 QRGGIPGHGGFVQDG
-1034 NQGVGG
+1034 NQGGSG
-1040 QPMNRTVQMMA
+1040 QPMNCSAQMIA
-1051 GGGIQGSGSFG
+1051 GSSIQGLGSFG
-1062 DQDRVQRLSND
+1062 EQIQILSND

>member
-1 MAAESGAVAQTAT
+1 MRRQEAPAFPLPQKTPFYPLVVVRRLAVMAAESVAVVEAAD
-14 AEELRSIT
+14 ELRKIT
-22 ELRVVDLKAELKK
+22 ELRVVDLKAQLKK

-53 AVEEEGGNPD
+53 VIEDEGGNPD
-63 EIPIAADTPG
+63 EIAIAADTPG
-73 RKISKRSGKGRR
+73 RKIPKRAGKGRKT
-85 AEDDGTDD
+85 EDDGTDD

-121 NFGPEADIEG
+121 NFGNETDIEG

-160 DITMQLPL
+160 EITMQLPL
-168 EMGTEEPLESPL
+168 EMGAEEPLESAL

-192 EPKEMIDT
+192 ESKEMEPDV
-200 EMPCAA
+200 PCTA
-206 EEESMSI
+206 EEESMSN
-213 KEDAEDLLEE
+213 KEDTEDVLEE

-239 VPIEEEPPEEA
+239 VPIEEEPSEET
-250 QLSTQEMINIESYQ
+250 QLSTQEMINVESYQ

-279 DALTLELDNDLLLDA
+279 DALTLELDNDFLDV

-301 PGTDSEKTSDQAPCG
+301 SGTDSEKPSNQVPSG
-316 NKNETEMN
+316 NKNEKEMRTTPN
-324 ATANMSET
+324 LGEMEG
-332 ESDQQ
+332 EQQ
-337 KQELEVAG
+337 KEELEGAG
-345 IESTEKE
+345 IECAEKE

-357 EESKDETMKTEDEGD
+357 EESKDETLKTEDEGD

-378 KETSIIEGSDQ
+378 KEISIIEGSDQ

-395 DGKDAK
+395 DGKDIK
-401 IAAKDEKGRSGSTSI
+401 IAAKDEKGRSGSTAI
-416 SDAAGKNLWV
+416 SDSTGKNLWV

-497 AKNEPSGKKPDKK
+497 AKNEPSGKKPGKKDDLKKDPKSGPGRELSSDRRHSTDSKTDRSSSGKNDKK
-510 DDSKKDPKSASSREL
+510 DDSKKD
-525 SGDRRHSAESKTDK
+525 DK
-539 SSSGKKDDK
+539 KK
-548 REDSKKLDDRKKD
+548 E
-561 SKDEKRDDKK
+561 SKDEKHDDKK
-571 DSKNERKTGS
+571 DFKIERKSGS
-581 SHAGGSRS
+581 SRADGSRS
-589 GSRGS
+589 GSRSS

-600 DKSKGEPVI
+600 DKCKGEPVI
-609 SVKTKSKDES
+609 SVKTKSKDEL
-619 SAKSQDS
+619 SAKNMDNKS
-626 KPDSKEKDK
+626 DSKEKDK

-668 REKWERERMRERE
+668 REKWERKLMRDRE

-713 RIRIEQERRREQE
+713 RFQIEQERRREQE
-726 RINREKEELRRQQE
+726 RINREREELRRQQE
-740 QMRYEHERRGGI
+740 QMRYEQERRGL

-771 IALDSDSRYGSHGS
+771 IALDSDNKYSSHAS
-785 DFGRPERFNDFD
+785 DFGRPERFSDFD
-797 HRDRGRG
+797 HRDRGRS
-804 FPDMQVDRR
+804 FIDMQMDRR
-813 MDRFDRR
+813 MDRFERR
-820 DSGPPRRDEGPFGG
+820 DSGPPRRDEIPFGG

-839 LEGFHDRRGGSRGRD
+839 PDGFHERRGSSRGRE
-854 IVMKSGR
+854 IMIKSGR
-861 DHDRHLDHGSHRNH
+861 DHERHLVHSSHRNH

-886 PRGNWKP
+886 PRGEWKLD
-893 ERMPDRRDSGSRGM
+893 RMPERRDSGSRGI

-913 QHYPDGRHGGPER
+913 QHYPDGRHGGSER
-926 HNRDSGSQREGWGGS
+926 HARDSGSQRESWGGS
-941 GGGYGPDMKRVGDNR
+941 GGGYGPGMKRVGDNR
-956 GGIMPRQSR
+956 GGMMPPQSR
-965 DGRDWNSDHGRKM
+965 DRDWGGDHGRKR

-988 NLEAGMMGRDPD
+988 SMDGGMMGRDHD
-1000 RWQGGDRGIPAPSG
+1000 RWQGGDRGIPSQSG
-1014 QGHMI
+1014 QGHMM
-1019 QRGGMPGHGGFVQGG
+1019 QRGGMPGAAEFSWHSR
-1034 NQGVGG
+1034 N
-1040 QPMNRTVQMMA
+1040 N
-1051 GGGIQGSGSFG
+1051 
-1062 DQDRVQRLSND
+1062 L
-1073 PRFQHRY
+1073 

>member
-1 MAAESGAVAQTAT
+1 MAAENAAVAQA
-14 AEELRSIT
+14 AAEEELRKIT

-53 AVEEEGGNPD
+53 AIEEEGGNPD

-73 RKISKRSGKGRR
+73 RKVPKRTGKGRR

-121 NFGPEADIEG
+121 NFGPETDIEG

-168 EMGTEEPLESPL
+168 EMGAEEPLESPL

-192 EPKEMIDT
+192 EPKEMMDS
-200 EMPCAA
+200 EMPCSA

-239 VPIEEEPPEEA
+239 VPIEEELPEEA
-250 QLSTQEMINIESYQ
+250 QLSAQEMIDIDSYQ

-271 ISVTVQAE
+271 LSVTVQAE

-301 PGTDSEKTSDQAPCG
+301 LGTDSEKPSDQAPCG
-316 NKNETEMN
+316 NKNETEVN
-324 ATANMSET
+324 ATVNLSET

-337 KQELEVAG
+337 KQELEVTG

-352 QQPGT
+352 QPAT

-389 NKSSIK
+389 NKSFIK
-395 DGKDAK
+395 DGKDIK
-401 IAAKDEKGRSGSTSI
+401 PAAKDEKGRSGNTSVT
-416 SDAAGKNLWV
+416 DTAGKNLWV

-510 DDSKKDPKSASSREL
+510 EDSKKDPKSASREL
-525 SGDRRHSAESKTDK
+525 GGDRRHSAEFKTDK

-571 DSKNERKTGS
+571 DSRSERKTGS

-609 SVKTKSKDES
+609 SVKTKSKDEV

-626 KPDSKEKDK
+626 KSDSKEKDK

-681 ERELLQRERERLE
+681 EREMLQRERERLE

-752 KRPYDSDRRDDQ
+752 KRPYDGDRRDDQ

-771 IALDSDSRYGSHGS
+771 MALDSDSRYSSHGA
-785 DFGRPERFNDFD
+785 DFGRPDRFNDFD

-834 RFDKR
+834 RFEKR

-854 IVMKSGR
+854 MVMKSGR

-893 ERMPDRRDSGSRGM
+893 DRMPDRRDSGSRGTV
-907 IGDRDG
+907 GDRDG

-941 GGGYGPDMKRVGDNR
+941 AGGYGPDMKRVGDNR

-988 NLEAGMMGRDPD
+988 NLEGGMMGRDHD
-1000 RWQGGDRGIPAPSG
+1000 RWQGGDRGIPAQSG
-1014 QGHMI
+1014 QGHMM
-1019 QRGGMPGHGGFVQGG
+1019 QRGGMPGQGGFVQGG
-1034 NQGVGG
+1034 IQQGSG
-1040 QPMNRTVQMMA
+1040 QPMSRTVQMMA
-1051 GGGIQGSGSFG
+1051 GGGMQGPGSFG

>member
-1 MAAESGAVAQTAT
+1 MAAESEAVEQTA

-22 ELRVVDLKAELKK
+22 ELRVVDLKAQLKK
-35 RNLDTSGNKS
+35 RNLDTNGNKS

-73 RKISKRSGKGRR
+73 RKISKRTGKGRR

-121 NFGPEADIEG
+121 NFGPETDIEG

-146 ASLTENIEHVGLPV
+146 ASLTDNIEHVGLPV

-168 EMGTEEPLESPL
+168 GTEEPVESPL
-180 ILSTDLPAEIVD
+180 ILSTDPPAEIVD
-192 EPKEMIDT
+192 EPKKTIDT
-200 EMPCAA
+200 EMPCTA
-206 EEESMSI
+206 EKESMSI
-213 KEDAEDLLEE
+213 KEGAEDLHEE

-279 DALTLELDNDLLLDA
+279 DALTLELDNDLLMDA

-301 PGTDSEKTSDQAPCG
+301 PGTDSEKKTDQASCG
-316 NKNETEMN
+316 NKNETEMS
-324 ATANMSET
+324 ATTNMSET

-337 KQELEVAG
+337 KQELEMAG

-357 EESKDETMKTEDEGD
+357 EEIKDETMKTEDEGD

-395 DGKDAK
+395 DGKDTK
-401 IAAKDEKGRSGSTSI
+401 TTAKDDKGRSGSTSI
-416 SDAAGKNLWV
+416 LDAAGKNLWV

-510 DDSKKDPKSASSREL
+510 DDSKKDSKSISSREL

-619 SAKSQDS
+619 SAKSQDG

-635 KDMLSFDKIKEQ
+635 KDILSFDKIKEQ

-707 ERLERE
+707 EKLERE

-785 DFGRPERFNDFD
+785 EFGRPERFNDFD
-797 HRDRGRG
+797 HRERGRG
-804 FPDMQVDRR
+804 FPDTQVDRR

-820 DSGPPRRDEGPFGG
+820 DSGPPRRDEGLFGG

-839 LEGFHDRRGGSRGRD
+839 LEGFHDRRGSRGRD
-854 IVMKSGR
+854 IVLKSGR

-886 PRGNWKP
+886 PRGNWKL
-893 ERMPDRRDSGSRGM
+893 ERIPDRRDSGSRG
-907 IGDRDG
+907 IVSDRDG
-913 QHYPDGRHGGPER
+913 QHYPDGRHGGPEPR
-926 HNRDSGSQREGWGGS
+926 SRDSGSQRESWGGS
-941 GGGYGPDMKRVGDNR
+941 GGGFASDMKRVGDTR

-965 DGRDWNSDHGRKM
+965 DGRDWNNDHGRKI
-978 EGHPERSWQG
+978 EGHPERSWQST
-988 NLEAGMMGRDPD
+988 LEAGIMGRDPD
-1000 RWQGGDRGIPAPSG
+1000 RWQGGERGIPAQSG
-1014 QGHMI
+1014 QGHII
-1019 QRGGMPGHGGFVQGG
+1019 QRGGIPGHGGFVQDG
-1034 NQGVGG
+1034 NQGGSG
-1040 QPMNRTVQMMA
+1040 QPMNCTVQMMA
-1051 GGGIQGSGSFG
+1051 GSGIQGLGSFG
-1062 DQDRVQRLSND
+1062 EQVQILSSD

>member
-1 MAAESGAVAQTAT
+1 PPRARAVRDAGFPPRSRRRHFVHSIPGGRIAVMAAESEAVEQTA

-22 ELRVVDLKAELKK
+22 ELRVVDLKAQLKK
-35 RNLDTSGNKS
+35 RNLDTNGNKS

-73 RKISKRSGKGRR
+73 RKISKRTGKGRR

-121 NFGPEADIEG
+121 NFGPETDIEG

-146 ASLTENIEHVGLPV
+146 ASLTDNIEHVGLPV

-168 EMGTEEPLESPL
+168 GTEEPVESPL
-180 ILSTDLPAEIVD
+180 ILSTDPPAEIVD
-192 EPKEMIDT
+192 EPKKTIDT
-200 EMPCAA
+200 EMPCTA
-206 EEESMSI
+206 EKESMSI
-213 KEDAEDLLEE
+213 KEGAEDLHEE

-279 DALTLELDNDLLLDA
+279 DALTLELDNDLLMDA

-301 PGTDSEKTSDQAPCG
+301 PGTDSEKKTDQASCG
-316 NKNETEMN
+316 NKNETEMS
-324 ATANMSET
+324 ATTNMSET

-337 KQELEVAG
+337 KQELEMAG

-357 EESKDETMKTEDEGD
+357 EEIKDETMKTEDEGD

-395 DGKDAK
+395 DGKDTK
-401 IAAKDEKGRSGSTSI
+401 TTAKDDKGRSGSTSI
-416 SDAAGKNLWV
+416 LDAAGKNLWV

-510 DDSKKDPKSASSREL
+510 DDSKKDSKSISSREL

-619 SAKSQDS
+619 SAKSQDG

-635 KDMLSFDKIKEQ
+635 KDILSFDKIKEQ

-707 ERLERE
+707 EKLERE
-713 RIRIEQERRREQE
+713 RIRIEQFKDAE
-726 RINREKEELRRQQE
+726 
-740 QMRYEHERRGGI
+740 
-752 KRPYDSDRRDDQ
+752 
-764 YWPDQKR
+764 
-771 IALDSDSRYGSHGS
+771 
-785 DFGRPERFNDFD
+785 
-797 HRDRGRG
+797 
-804 FPDMQVDRR
+804 MQHLYFFMR

-820 DSGPPRRDEGPFGG
+820 DSGPPRRDEGLFGG

-839 LEGFHDRRGGSRGRD
+839 LEGFHDRRGSRGRD
-854 IVMKSGR
+854 IVLKSGR

-886 PRGNWKP
+886 PRGNWKL
-893 ERMPDRRDSGSRGM
+893 ERIPDRRDSGSRG
-907 IGDRDG
+907 IVSDRDG
-913 QHYPDGRHGGPER
+913 QHYPDGRHGGPEPR
-926 HNRDSGSQREGWGGS
+926 SRDSGSQRESWGGS
-941 GGGYGPDMKRVGDNR
+941 GGGFASDMKRVGDTR

-965 DGRDWNSDHGRKM
+965 DGRDWNNDHGRKI
-978 EGHPERSWQG
+978 EGHPERSWQST
-988 NLEAGMMGRDPD
+988 LEAGIMGRDPD
-1000 RWQGGDRGIPAPSG
+1000 RWQGGERGIPAQSG
-1014 QGHMI
+1014 QGHII
-1019 QRGGMPGHGGFVQGG
+1019 QRGGIPGHGGFVQDG
-1034 NQGVGG
+1034 NQGGSG
-1040 QPMNRTVQMMA
+1040 QPMNCTVQMMA
-1051 GGGIQGSGSFG
+1051 GSGIQGLGSFG
-1062 DQDRVQRLSND
+1062 EQVQILSSD

>member
-1 MAAESGAVAQTAT
+1 MAAESVAVVEAAD
-14 AEELRSIT
+14 ELRRIT
-22 ELRVVDLKAELKK
+22 ELRVVDLKAQLKK

-53 AVEEEGGNPD
+53 AIEEEGGNPD

-73 RKISKRSGKGRR
+73 RKIPKRTGKGRR

-108 SVDQLQDISALDV
+108 SVDQLQDISTLDV
-121 NFGPEADIEG
+121 NFGNETDIEG

-160 DITMQLPL
+160 EISMQLPL
-168 EMGTEEPLESPL
+168 EMGAEEPLESAL

-192 EPKEMIDT
+192 EPKEMMDT
-200 EMPCAA
+200 DMPCTG
-206 EEESMSI
+206 EEESMSN
-213 KEDAEDLLEE
+213 KEDTEDILEE

-239 VPIEEEPPEEA
+239 VPIEEEPSEET

-264 KEEEDDN
+264 KEEEEDDN

-279 DALTLELDNDLLLDA
+279 DALTLELDNDFLDA
-294 PKKESKP
+294 PKKESKSS
-301 PGTDSEKTSDQAPCG
+301 GTDSEKPCNQVPSG
-316 NKNETEMN
+316 NKNENEMS
-324 ATANMSET
+324 TTPNMGEM
-332 ESDQQ
+332 EGEQQ
-337 KQELEVAG
+337 KEELEGAG
-345 IESTEKE
+345 IEITEKE

-357 EESKDETMKTEDEGD
+357 EESKDETLKTEDEGD

-378 KETSIIEGSDQ
+378 KEISIIEGSDQ

-395 DGKDAK
+395 DGKDIK
-401 IAAKDEKGRSGSTSI
+401 IAAKDEKGRSGSTTI
-416 SDAAGKNLWV
+416 SDSAGKNLWV

-510 DDSKKDPKSASSREL
+510 DDSKKDPKSVSSREL
-525 SGDRRHSAESKTDK
+525 SSDRRHSADSKTDRA
-539 SSSGKKDDK
+539 SSGKNDKKDDL
-548 REDSKKLDDRKKD
+548 KKLDDKKKE

-571 DSKNERKTGS
+571 DFKIERKSGS
-581 SHAGGSRS
+581 SRADGSRS

-619 SAKSQDS
+619 SVKNLDS

-668 REKWERERMRERE
+668 REKWERERMRERQ

-694 IERKRLERERLER
+694 VERKRLERERLER
-707 ERLERE
+707 EKLERE
-713 RIRIEQERRREQE
+713 RIQIEQERRREQE
-726 RINREKEELRRQQE
+726 RINREREELRRQQE
-740 QMRYEHERRGGI
+740 QMRYEHERRGGL

-771 IALDSDSRYGSHGS
+771 MALDSDNRYSSHGS
-785 DFGRPERFNDFD
+785 DFGRPDRFSDFD
-797 HRDRGRG
+797 HRDRGRA
-804 FPDMQVDRR
+804 FMDMQMDRR
-813 MDRFDRR
+813 MDRFERR
-820 DSGPPRRDEGPFGG
+820 DSGPPRRDEIPFGG

-839 LEGFHDRRGGSRGRD
+839 PEGFHERRGGSRGRE
-854 IVMKSGR
+854 IMMKSGR
-861 DHDRHLDHGSHRNH
+861 DHDRHLVHSSHRNH

-886 PRGNWKP
+886 PRGDWKLD
-893 ERMPDRRDSGSRGM
+893 RMPDRRDSSSRGM

-926 HNRDSGSQREGWGGS
+926 HSRDSGSQREGWGGS
-941 GGGYGPDMKRVGDNR
+941 SGGYGPGMKRVGDNR
-956 GGIMPRQSR
+956 GGIMPQQSR
-965 DGRDWNSDHGRKM
+965 
-978 EGHPERSWQG
+978 
-988 NLEAGMMGRDPD
+988 
-1000 RWQGGDRGIPAPSG
+1000 
-1014 QGHMI
+1014 
-1019 QRGGMPGHGGFVQGG
+1019 HGGFVQGG
-1034 NQGVGG
+1034 SQQSV
-1040 QPMNRTVQMMA
+1040 QPMNRTVQIMS
-1051 GGGIQGSGSFG
+1051 GGGMQGTGSFG
-1062 DQDRVQRLSND
+1062 DQDRVQRPSSD
-1073 PRFQHRY
+1073 PRFQRRY

>member
-1 MAAESGAVAQTAT
+1 MAAESAAVAPA
-14 AEELRSIT
+14 ADELRRIT
-22 ELRVVDLKAELKK
+22 ELRVVDLKAQLKK

-53 AVEEEGGNPD
+53 AIEEEGGNPD

-73 RKISKRSGKGRR
+73 RKIPKRTGKGRR

-121 NFGPEADIEG
+121 NFGNETDIEG

-146 ASLTENIEHVGLPV
+146 ASLTGNIEHVGLPV
-160 DITMQLPL
+160 EITMELPL
-168 EMGTEEPLESPL
+168 EMGTEEPL
-180 ILSTDLPAEIVD
+180 ILTSDLPAEIVD
-192 EPKEMIDT
+192 EPKEMMDT
-200 EMPCAA
+200 EMPYTA

-223 TEKENVAE
+223 SEKENVAE

-239 VPIEEEPPEEA
+239 VPIEEEPPEDT
-250 QLSTQEMINIESYQ
+250 QLTTQEVINIESYQ

-301 PGTDSEKTSDQAPCG
+301 PGTDSEKPSDQVPSG
-316 NKNETEMN
+316 NKIETEMST
-324 ATANMSET
+324 TANMSET

-337 KQELEVAG
+337 KQELEGAG
-345 IESTEKE
+345 IESAEKE

-395 DGKDAK
+395 DGKDTK
-401 IAAKDEKGRSGSTSI
+401 TVAKDEKGRSGSI
-416 SDAAGKNLWV
+416 SDTAGKNLWV

-473 EEATKCIG
+473 EEATKCIS

-497 AKNEPSGKKPDKK
+497 AKNEPSGKKPADKK
-510 DDSKKDPKSASSREL
+510 DDSKKDPKSAASREL
-525 SGDRRHSAESKTDK
+525 SSDRRHSADSKTDK

-548 REDSKKLDDRKKD
+548 KEDSKKLDDKKKD

-571 DSKNERKTGS
+571 DSKNERKAGS
-581 SHAGGSRS
+581 SHADGSRS

-609 SVKTKSKDES
+609 SVKTKSKDEAS
-619 SAKSQDS
+619 TKSQDN
-626 KPDSKEKDK
+626 KTDSKEKDK

-694 IERKRLERERLER
+694 VERKRLERERLER
-707 ERLERE
+707 EKLERE

-771 IALDSDSRYGSHGS
+771 IAHMDSDNRYSSHGS

-804 FPDMQVDRR
+804 FPDMQMDRR
-813 MDRFDRR
+813 VDRFDRR
-820 DSGPPRRDEGPFGG
+820 DSGPPRRDEPPFGG

-839 LEGFHDRRGGSRGRD
+839 PEGFHDRRGGSRGRD

-875 SPRRESPRRGP
+875 SPRRDSPRRGP
-886 PRGNWKP
+886 PRGDWKTD
-893 ERMPDRRDSGSRGM
+893 RMPDRRDSGSRSI

-926 HNRDSGSQREGWGGS
+926 HSRDSGSQREGWGGS
-941 GGGYGPDMKRVGDNR
+941 GSGYGPDMKRVGGDNR
-956 GGIMPRQSR
+956 GGIMPQQSR
-965 DGRDWNSDHGRKM
+965 DRDWSSDHGRKI

-988 NLEAGMMGRDPD
+988 TMDGGMMGRDHD
-1000 RWQGGDRGIPAPSG
+1000 RWQGGDRAIPAQSG
-1014 QGHMI
+1014 QGHMM
-1019 QRGGMPGHGGFVQGG
+1019 QRGGMPGAAEFSWHSR
-1034 NQGVGG
+1034 N
-1040 QPMNRTVQMMA
+1040 N
-1051 GGGIQGSGSFG
+1051 
-1062 DQDRVQRLSND
+1062 L
-1073 PRFQHRY
+1073 